1 MRLLELTSD
10 VVFKAFMLSNKN
22 KLYKAKLLSVITKIP
37 EKEFLKASYQSL
49 ELPISFSSDKIY
61 KTDIIV
67 KISNYIINI
76 EMNRDYYKGLFI
88 KNSMYYNKLKSEDL
102 EIGENY
108 INVKKI
114 IQINFDNFS
123 KYNGN
128 KLIYKFKMLEVNTYE
143 EEYENEIESYHID
156 LAYLNNKC
164 YNELNDE
171 EKIIYLFHEK
181 EIDKMRSENYMN
193 EAIDEI
199 ERISNDKKIIGLY
212 DKEAVEKKILN
223 SRLIEA
229 REEGEIS
236 GENKKEKEVALN
248 MINMGLDD
256 NTIIKSLNISKEDLD
271 NIKGSRL

>member
-1 MRLLELTSD
+1 
-10 VVFKAFMLSNKN
+10 
-22 KLYKAKLLSVITKIP
+22 
-37 EKEFLKASYQSL
+37 
-49 ELPISFSSDKIY
+49 
-61 KTDIIV
+61 
-67 KISNYIINI
+67 
-76 EMNRDYYKGLFI
+76 
-88 KNSMYYNKLKSEDL
+88 
-102 EIGENY
+102 
-108 INVKKI
+108 
-114 IQINFDNFS
+114 
-123 KYNGN
+123 
-128 KLIYKFKMLEVNTYE
+128 MLEVNTYE

-164 YNELNDE
+164 YIELNDE

-212 DKEAVEKKILN
+212 GKEAVEKKILN

-229 REEGEIS
+229 CEE

-256 NTIIKSLNISKEDLD
+256 DTIIKSLNISKEDLD

>member
-22 KLYKAKLLSVITKIP
+22 NLYKAKLLSVITKIP
-37 EKEFLKASYQSL
+37 EKEFLKASYQSV
-49 ELPISFSSDKIY
+49 ELPISSVSDKIY

-67 KISNYIINI
+67 KIANHIINI
-76 EMNRDYYKGLFI
+76 EMNRDYYRGLFT

-102 EIGENY
+102 DVGESY
-108 INVKKI
+108 IYVKKI

-143 EEYENEIESYHID
+143 EEYENEVECYHID

-164 YNELNDE
+164 YNELNNE

-181 EIDKMRSENYMN
+181 EIDKMRSENFMN

-229 REEGEIS
+229 KEEGENL
-236 GENKKEKEVALN
+236 GEKKKIKEIALN
-248 MINMGLDD
+248 MIDIGMDD
-256 NTIIKSLNISKEDLD
+256 NIIIKSLNISIDDLN
-271 NIKGSRL
+271 NIKENRF

>member
-49 ELPISFSSDKIY
+49 ELPISSSSDKIY

-67 KISNYIINI
+67 KISNHIINI

>member
-1 MRLLELTSD
+1 
-10 VVFKAFMLSNKN
+10 
-22 KLYKAKLLSVITKIP
+22 
-37 EKEFLKASYQSL
+37 
-49 ELPISFSSDKIY
+49 
-61 KTDIIV
+61 
-67 KISNYIINI
+67 
-76 EMNRDYYKGLFI
+76 
-88 KNSMYYNKLKSEDL
+88 
-102 EIGENY
+102 
-108 INVKKI
+108 
-114 IQINFDNFS
+114 
-123 KYNGN
+123 
-128 KLIYKFKMLEVNTYE
+128 MLEVNTYE

-164 YNELNDE
+164 YIELNDE

-229 REEGEIS
+229 CEE